1 MTIAELQ
8 ELTDHHFDF
17 IIPAADG
24 QILFAG
30 PLPDEYGEGLPY
42 IPTDGSRLA
51 LDEAGLYA
59 WEDAWERYIS
69 SLIPKRRN
77 RTRKQA
83 AELGAITEM
92 PGQIATITSPK
103 FLYAMTTKKDKT
115 AYLQPIVQ
123 ALADTLQRNY
133 ETLRAKGE
141 IENIN
146 FVQYYDNSPQAVS
159 NLDLPTLWAIYTIFL
174 KRVLK
179 QIEAD
184 PDTLIQKVSSPDY
197 KKESITLY
205 ISEFLRMIGYA
216 PNHNKADEEA
226 VIGKIASYS
235 NIYGVMTETI
245 GTKKYKSHYPVL
257 QLVEHDAKTNTVEI
271 MSPYMNKLIMTILQA
286 SVQRGTHDKPKLK
299 KDGTALMDPS
309 HAWLVNSEM
318 SKERN
323 KRAVMIV
330 DRIIKVIVR
339 CGDGGPTHK
348 TPHISAQAI
357 IDDCPVIKN
366 ALENAKSAADKNKIL
381 KRAFSKAWELL
392 ETKTTLRDHYK
403 NIRWEKK
410 IPTVSTLNEVMLEFP
425 HDGTIKDPK

>member
-30 PLPDEYGEGLPY
+30 PLPDEYGEGLPN
-42 IPTDGSRLA
+42 IPTDGSSLN
-51 LDEAGLYA
+51 LDETGLYA

-69 SLIPKRRN
+69 SLTPKRRN

-83 AELGAITEM
+83 AEQGAITKM
-92 PGQIATITSPK
+92 PENLAIITAPK
-103 FLYAMTTKKDKT
+103 YLYAMTTKKDKT

-123 ALADTLQRNY
+123 ALAETLQRNY
-133 ETLRAKGE
+133 ETLQAKGE

-159 NLDLPTLWAIYTIFL
+159 NLDIPTLWAIYTIFFD
-174 KRVLK
+174 RVLK

-184 PDTLIQKVSSPDY
+184 PDTLMQKVSSPTY

-216 PNHNKADEEA
+216 PNHNRADEEA
-226 VIGKIASYS
+226 VIGKIASYA

-245 GTKKYKSHYPVL
+245 GTTKYKSHYPVL

-299 KDGTALMDPS
+299 RDGTPLMDPS
-309 HAWLVNSEM
+309 HAWLVKAEI

-339 CGDGGPTHK
+339 RGDGGPSRKPPNIMVK
-348 TPHISAQAI
+348 TI
-357 IDDCPVIKN
+357 IDDCPDIKN

-392 ETKTTLRDHYK
+392 ETKTTLREHYK
-403 NIRWEKK
+403 NIKFPTL
-410 IPTVSTLNEVMLEFP
+410 IPTVSTMDTLLEFP
-425 HDGTIKDPK
+425 HDGTIKNQE